1 MSTWQRIFQQSRV
14 NNGAYNGDSLP
25 VQKWDWPQET
35 WFQKRLRSLR
45 KPATAKISR
54 SAHSINRVAIKNNA
68 MADKGELSMT
78 FSVVPLL
85 LAEEEIRPE
94 ARRALAENRLKD
106 AAELLMRDYE
116 LSCVEASDL
125 LDVSAC

>member
-1 MSTWQRIFQQSRV
+1 MSTWQLIFQQSRV

-25 VQKWDWPQET
+25 VQKWDWPEQT

-45 KPATAKISR
+45 NQATAKTNR
-54 SAHSINRVAIKNNA
+54 SVHSNP
-68 MADKGELSMT
+68 MADKGGFSMN
-78 FSVVPLL
+78 FSIVPLL
-85 LAEEEIRPE
+85 LAEEEIPAE
-94 ARRALAENRLKD
+94 ARQALAENRLND

-125 LDVSAC
+125 LDVSACSDA